1 MCGVSSHNKARI
13 FFCWR
18 PWAAFSILFT
28 ISSYVSIM
36 IIVMLIKAGFC
47 SQLEC
52 SSVVVLLAEG
62 TLKIFLVI
70 SSGEAGR
77 TGVVSCWVKV
87 SVYFLKGQLNI
98 FLDSIDL
105 QCNLRSQYLQ
115 ASFLYPPAKG
125 TWARDLRISKTHKK
139 SRIETP
145 KLGNLYLLVVR
156 KNLRLINFFVG
167 RVPSK
172 PALTWGSPYT
182 LKQVM

>member
-1 MCGVSSHNKARI
+1 MLGSAWPAPAGKIQEKLQCIWLSMCGVSSHNKARI

-18 PWAAFSILFT
+18 PWAAFSIPFT

-52 SSVVVLLAEG
+52 SSVVLLAEG

-70 SSGEAGR
+70 SSGEAGC

-105 QCNLRSQYLQ
+105 QCNLRSQYLRPL
-115 ASFLYPPAKG
+115 FYDPPQKVHELG
-125 TWARDLRISKTHKK
+125 IWESQRHTKK
-139 SRIETP
+139 
-145 KLGNLYLLVVR
+145 
-156 KNLRLINFFVG
+156 
-167 RVPSK
+167 
-172 PALTWGSPYT
+172 
-182 LKQVM
+182 

>member
-1 MCGVSSHNKARI
+1 MESLHIIRLGF

-18 PWAAFSILFT
+18 PWAAFSIPFT

-70 SSGEAGR
+70 SSGEAGC

-115 ASFLYPPAKG
+115 ASFLYLPAKG
-125 TWARDLRISKTHKK
+125 TWARELRISKTHKK
-139 SRIETP
+139 VGLKHWKFITDMILASYHKGIQEARPWTAMLIQQFSNAV
-145 KLGNLYLLVVR
+145 KFC
-156 KNLRLINFFVG
+156 KN
-167 RVPSK
+167 
-172 PALTWGSPYT
+172 A
-182 LKQVM
+182 